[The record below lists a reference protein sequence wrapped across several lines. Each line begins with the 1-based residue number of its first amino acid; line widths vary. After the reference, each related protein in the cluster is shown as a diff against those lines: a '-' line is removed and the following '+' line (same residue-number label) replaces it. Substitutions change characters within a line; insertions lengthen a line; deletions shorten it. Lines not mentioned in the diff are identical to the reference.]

1 MDQLFVICF
10 IFQQNGVQKIQ
21 FTGCR
26 KVAIASIIRKLIV
39 NRTCETFH
47 HQGNPAR

>member
-21 FTGCR
+21 FTGCH

-39 NRTCETFH
+39 NWICDNASSS
-47 HQGNPAR
+47 G